1 MGVIQQEYYNKLMEL
16 MFQPSGKIKVAST
29 FHKQMEQINSLL
41 GNDRTGLVSS
51 ILDFMIQSGTV
62 DVNFNASNKNL
73 TKLFSE
79 WKQNLNADLSLDIPR
94 GLRGFTEQYL
104 RERWK
109 SSFIVV
115 NLRWHKV
122 DGYWLPTRI
131 YLMDGASVFVKND
144 KRLLNGNAYYLGKPD
159 SDEAVP
165 LRNTK
170 ESSFIVRKP
179 FNSWYDEYPVPYLVK
194 KGALYHSL
202 FKSMI
207 LERQSEIIQTAFPYQ
222 LLVKVGT
229 QEAIKKGMGPT
240 QTDLDN
246 IKEKFQNQKKNFSEH
261 TLDKGLIGAFAGDV
275 NLEELIPNYVKALD
289 EKILKSSDK
298 NLLSAL
304 GMIELKGFSASREE
318 AILNPKVLVE
328 EVEDAVN
335 DYVDLLKEIVQQI
348 KEKNSG
354 KYTLNDSVEVQ
365 SGVIKAFLTDEM
377 KTLIRSW
384 YDRGLVGDKS
394 GLENTTG
401 LNFETQVKERDNER
415 KEKLDTKMYPRITQN
430 MEKDPADLSPDE
442 NENVPDDK
450 KKGTPESK
458 NYKNACEETECIDKV
473 MKSIREIPKEIKADL
488 SNKEQQ
494 IFKKAFNECFLNATK
509 LKYDNKLR
517 EKASLEYAW
526 KIAKK

>member
-1 MGVIQQEYYNKLMEL
+1 MSVVQSEYYNKLMEL
-16 MFQPSGKIKVAST
+16 MFQPSGKIKVADT
-29 FHKQMEQINSLL
+29 FHNQMKQINTLL
-41 GNDRTGLVSS
+41 NNDRTGLVSS

-62 DVNFNASNKNL
+62 DINFNASNKNL
-73 TKLFSE
+73 TSLFSD
-79 WKQNLNADLSLDIPR
+79 WKQNVNADLNLDIPR

-122 DGYWLPTRI
+122 DGFWMPSRI
-131 YLMDGASVFVKND
+131 YLMDGASVHVKND

-159 SDEAVP
+159 SEGAVP

-170 ESSFIVRKP
+170 DSTFIVRKP

-229 QEAIKKGMGPT
+229 QDAIKKGMGPT
-240 QTDLDN
+240 QADLDN
-246 IKEKFQNQKKNFSEH
+246 IKAKFQGTKKDFDEH
-261 TLDKGLIGAFAGDV
+261 VYSKGLIGAFAGDV
-275 NLEELIPNYVKALD
+275 NMEEMIPDYAKALD

-328 EVEDAVN
+328 EVEDAVK
-335 DYVDLLKEIVQQI
+335 DYVELLKEIVQQI

-354 KYTLNDSVEVQ
+354 KYTVNENVEVQ
-365 SGVIKAFLTDEM
+365 PGVIKAFLTDDM
-377 KTLIRSW
+377 RTLVRSW
-384 YDRGLVGDKS
+384 YDRGIVGQKS
-394 GLENTTG
+394 ALEGTTG
-401 LNFETQVKERDNER
+401 FNYDTQIREREIEDKKGYDEV
-415 KEKLDTKMYPRITQN
+415 LYPRVIQN
-430 MEKDPADLSPDE
+430 LEQNSDE
-442 NENVPDDK
+442 DVSDDK
-450 KKGTPESK
+450 KKDTPESK
-458 NYKNACEETECIDKV
+458 NYKNACEETECIMER
-473 MKSIREIPKEIKADL
+473 MKSIRNIPKEIKADL
-488 SNKEQQ
+488 SKKEQQ
-494 IFKKAFNECFLNATK
+494 IFKKAFNECFVNATK

-517 EKASLEYAW
+517 EQASLEYAW